1 MVGILLFLYQI
12 DDRFILDQYRE
23 EIEEIVR
30 RNYTVN
36 FEYTSPANHIVLYYP
51 ESELRVLSIRSHSD
65 GETLFGDRLVSFL
78 QENHFPVVLQH
89 VVSFTTVSNSVTHQ
103 QLVGNIR
110 KEVQGEGYVIEIIP
124 PDRKSYLVKI
134 KTEKY
139 LLLHQTKFNA
149 RSNRYFFQCVINEQ
163 TDDLRSLFMTEEEL
177 LRKIKDMERKIQPI
191 YNQLIRTV
199 EQFYEENKH
208 LPRKDYA
215 LKAINEGPSKIYLSL
230 IMNLY
235 VGKENDY
242 KKFSINHMRDIFH
255 VDEDETTSVKVD
267 DDQE

>member
-1 MVGILLFLYQI
+1 MNDLSILG
-12 DDRFILDQYRE
+12 QYRE

-36 FEYTSPANHIVLYYP
+36 FEYTSPSNHVVLYYP
-51 ESELRVLSIRSHSD
+51 ESKLSVLSIRSHLD
-65 GETLFGDRLVSFL
+65 GETLFGNRLISFL
-78 QENHFPVVLQH
+78 QENHFPTVLQH
-89 VVSFTTVSNSVTHQ
+89 VVSFTTVFNSITHQ
-103 QLVGNIR
+103 QLIENIR
-110 KEVQGEGYVIEIIP
+110 KEVQGEGYVIEIVLS
-124 PDRKSYLVKI
+124 DRKPYLVKI

-139 LLLHQTKFNA
+139 LLLHHTKFNC

-177 LRKIKDMERKIQPI
+177 LTKIQDMERRIQPV

-208 LPRKDYA
+208 LSRKDYA
-215 LKAINEGPSKIYLSL
+215 LKALNEGPSKIYMSL
-230 IMNLY
+230 MMNLY
-235 VGKENDY
+235 LRKENDY

-255 VDEDETTSVKVD
+255 VDEDETTSVKLN